1 MREHHYPS
9 DMSDAEWLLIE
20 PLLPPP
26 SCSLPTGGRPEKYD
40 RRAVVNAIRYV
51 NRTGCQWRA
60 VPFNYAVPWRTVYRW
75 FQKWHAA
82 GVTARICAELHEQ
95 VRLREGKNPRSV
107 TVVVDS
113 QTIKADAT
121 VPRATSGY
129 DAGKKA
135 TGRKRHLAVDTRGL
149 PVMMMVTPASIHD
162 AHAARDFLFRLRLAH
177 PEVTLVW
184 ADSAYGGELVT
195 WAKDRLRL
203 TLKTVNRPRTKGF
216 VLLPKRWVVERSI
229 SWIMRSRRNCR
240 DYETLP
246 QHAEAHL
253 AWSVMALMTRR
264 LTKPVAAWREPKA
277 PPPEPAVPLRLRLR
291 PWTVRLTH
299 VPL

>member
-1 MREHHYPS
+1 
-9 DMSDAEWLLIE
+9 MSDAEWSLIE

-26 SCSLPTGGRPEKYD
+26 SCTLPTGGRPEKYD
-40 RRAVVNAIRYV
+40 RRSVINAIRYV

-60 VPFNYAVPWRTVYRW
+60 VPFEYPPWRTVYRW

-121 VPRATSGY
+121 VSRATTGY

-149 PVMMMVTPASIHD
+149 PVMMMVTPANVHD

-195 WAKDRLRL
+195 WAKNRLNL

-216 VLLPKRWVVERSI
+216 VLLPKRWVVEKSI

-264 LTKPVAAWREPKA
+264 LTKPAAAWREPK
-277 PPPEPAVPLRLRLR
+277 PPPPAPVPPLRVRLH
-291 PWTVRLTH
+291 PWTVRLT
-299 VPL
+299 PAP

>member
-1 MREHHYPS
+1 MRERRYPS
-9 DMSDAEWLLIE
+9 DMTDAEWSLIE

-26 SCSLPTGGRPEKYD
+26 ACTLSTGGRPEKYE
-40 RRAVVNAIRYV
+40 RRAVIDAIRYV

-60 VPFNYAVPWRTVYRW
+60 VPCDFPPWRTVYRW

-121 VPRATSGY
+121 VPKATSGY

-149 PVMMMVTPASIHD
+149 PVMMMVTPASVHD

-195 WAKDRLRL
+195 WAKDRLRF

-240 DYETLP
+240 DYERLP

-253 AWSVMALMTRR
+253 AWTVMSLMTRR
-264 LTKPVAAWREPKA
+264 LTKPVTAWREPKH
-277 PPPEPAVPLRLRLR
+277 PPPAPAQPLRIRLH
-291 PWTVRLTH
+291 PWTVRLAPA
-299 VPL
+299 PL